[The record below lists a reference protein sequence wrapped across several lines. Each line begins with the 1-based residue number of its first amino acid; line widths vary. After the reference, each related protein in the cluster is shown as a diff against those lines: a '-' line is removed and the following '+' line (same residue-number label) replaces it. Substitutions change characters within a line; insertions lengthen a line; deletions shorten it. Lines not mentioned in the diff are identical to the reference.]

1 MFFFFVFGVPA
12 GASFLGNHRL
22 KLRFPDAVGGP
33 KTSHGLRKTTTKF
46 RKTPRQSPILDR
58 FCCAEPDVLGS
69 SATFPERSP
78 KIGAKKC
85 QNTEGIQLFRP
96 IWCILPRCFFVSAHF
111 FRGRSGE
118 TAEQSSDLDRFCAA
132 SLATRGPNQKAI
144 QGDPLNKWE
153 RWQKHVDKFSDF
165 GILDQFPEPKSIQ
178 EHQK

>member
-85 QNTEGIQLFRP
+85 QNTEGIQLFGP

-111 FRGRSGE
+111 FRGRHE
-118 TAEQSSDLDRFCAA
+118 KTPRQSSILDRFWVLPFHRKHAGFPAKRIVGLQRHSICAA
-132 SLATRGPNQKAI
+132 IRFFTMKNGVFIDTESPQ
-144 QGDPLNKWE
+144 
-153 RWQKHVDKFSDF
+153 
-165 GILDQFPEPKSIQ
+165 
-178 EHQK
+178 